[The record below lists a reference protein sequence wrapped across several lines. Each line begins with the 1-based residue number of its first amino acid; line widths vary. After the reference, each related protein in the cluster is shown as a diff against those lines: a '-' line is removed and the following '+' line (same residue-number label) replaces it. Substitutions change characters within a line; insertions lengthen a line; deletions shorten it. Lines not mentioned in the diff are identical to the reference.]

1 MQKKYEYLTKKEAQ
15 VVSSFVKKLKEKL
28 GNEIVFI
35 KLFGSKVRGD
45 FTKDSDIDIFILV
58 KRKKGVRDKISD
70 ISAVR
75 QLRDGVAINRDWRI
89 ETDVPISTVVSSVFE
104 YKKNKELKSFFLE
117 KLETEGV
124 TL

>member
-1 MQKKYEYLTKKEAQ
+1 MQKKYGYLTEKELQ
-15 VVSSFVKKLKEKL
+15 VVSSFVKELKEKL
-28 GNEIVFI
+28 GDEIIFI

-58 KRKKGVRDKISD
+58 RKRKGVRDQISD
-70 ISAVR
+70 IA
-75 QLRDGVAINRDWRI
+75 AEYFY
-89 ETDVPISTVVSSVFE
+89 ETDVPLSPVVFSIFE

-117 KLETEGV
+117 KIETEGV

>member
-15 VVSSFVKKLKEKL
+15 VVSSFVKELKEKL
-28 GNEIVFI
+28 GDEIIFI

-58 KRKKGVRDKISD
+58 RKRKGVRDQISD
-70 ISAVR
+70 IA
-75 QLRDGVAINRDWRI
+75 AEYFY
-89 ETDVPISTVVSSVFE
+89 ETDVPLSPVVFSIFE

-117 KLETEGV
+117 KIETEGV

>member
-1 MQKKYEYLTKKEAQ
+1 MQKKYKYLTRKEAKT
-15 VVSSFVKKLKEKL
+15 VTSFVKELKEKL

-58 KRKKGVRDKISD
+58 KRRKGIRDKISE
-70 ISAVR
+70 ISAEYFY
-75 QLRDGVAINRDWRI
+75 Q
-89 ETDVPISTVVSSVFE
+89 TDVPISTVVSSVFE

-117 KLETEGV
+117 KVEKEGV

>member
-1 MQKKYEYLTKKEAQ
+1 MQKKYEYLTKTEAR
-15 VVSSFVKKLKEKL
+15 VVSSFVKELKEKL
-28 GNEIVFI
+28 GDKIVFI

>member
-1 MQKKYEYLTKKEAQ
+1 MQKKYEYLTKKESQ
-15 VVSSFVKKLKEKL
+15 VVSSFIKELKEKL

-58 KRKKGVRDKISD
+58 KRRKGIRDKISE
-70 ISAVR
+70 ISAEYFY
-75 QLRDGVAINRDWRI
+75 Q
-89 ETDVPISTVVSSVFE
+89 TDVPISTVVSSVFE

-117 KLETEGV
+117 KVEKEGV

>member
-89 ETDVPISTVVSSVFE
+89 KTDVPISTVVSSVFE

>member
-70 ISAVR
+70 ISA
-75 QLRDGVAINRDWRI
+75 
-89 ETDVPISTVVSSVFE
+89 EYFYKTDVPISTVVSSVFE